1 MTTEPVV
8 LLETAE
14 NGRIWIITMNRPH
27 RLNAMG
33 GGLTGEL
40 TKTWKAFR
48 DDPDARVAILTGA
61 GRAFS
66 AGADLKE
73 TSDRREAE
81 SKGETAH
88 SREEGWTPLSERID
102 LWKPTI
108 AAVNGFAVAGGF
120 MMAMQCDIRIAA
132 ENAEFGIPEVRW
144 NMPGAAWIAPLTRII
159 GLGHALELSL
169 WGDAR
174 ISSQR
179 AYEIGFVN
187 RVVPADNL
195 MDEARSW
202 ADRILHLAP
211 RAMRNIKEA
220 LYRGYY
226 MTPMEVTPYAQAL
239 EYNLHGMEDSREGP
253 RAFSEKRTPI
263 FKDE

>member
-1 MTTEPVV
+1 
-8 LLETAE
+8 
-14 NGRIWIITMNRPH
+14 
-27 RLNAMG
+27 
-33 GGLTGEL
+33 
-40 TKTWKAFR
+40 
-48 DDPDARVAILTGA
+48 
-61 GRAFS
+61 
-66 AGADLKE
+66 
-73 TSDRREAE
+73 
-81 SKGETAH
+81 
-88 SREEGWTPLSERID
+88 
-102 LWKPTI
+102 
-108 AAVNGFAVAGGF
+108 

-132 ENAEFGIPEVRW
+132 EHAEFGIPEVRW
-144 NMPGAAWIAPLTRII
+144 NMPGAGWIAPLTRII

-174 ISSQR
+174 ISAQR
-179 AYEIGFVN
+179 AYEMGFVN

-202 ADRILHLAP
+202 AERILNLAP

-226 MTPMEVTPYAQAL
+226 MNPVEVTSYAQAL

-253 RAFSEKRTPI
+253 RAFAEKRVPT

>member
-48 DDPDARVAILTGA
+48 DDPEARVAILTGE

-81 SKGETAH
+81 ARGEAQEV
-88 SREEGWTPLSERID
+88 REEGWTPLSERID

-108 AAVNGFAVAGGF
+108 AAVNGFAVAGGAIF
-120 MMAMQCDIRIAA
+120 M
-132 ENAEFGIPEVRW
+132 
-144 NMPGAAWIAPLTRII
+144 
-159 GLGHALELSL
+159 LGHDKIIMNKNPKFKYYLNET
-169 WGDAR
+169 
-174 ISSQR
+174 
-179 AYEIGFVN
+179 EI
-187 RVVPADNL
+187 
-195 MDEARSW
+195 
-202 ADRILHLAP
+202 
-211 RAMRNIKEA
+211 
-220 LYRGYY
+220 
-226 MTPMEVTPYAQAL
+226 
-239 EYNLHGMEDSREGP
+239 
-253 RAFSEKRTPI
+253 
-263 FKDE
+263 

>member
-8 LLETAE
+8 RLDTKED
-14 NGRIWIITMNRPH
+14 GKIWTITMNRPE

-40 TKTWKAFR
+40 TKAWKAFR
-48 DDPDARVAILTGA
+48 DDPVARVAILTGT

-66 AGADLKE
+66 AGADLRE
-73 TSDRREAE
+73 TSDRREADLR
-81 SKGETAH
+81 GDPPPPP
-88 SREEGWTPLSERID
+88 EENWVPLSERLN

-108 AAVNGFAVAGGF
+108 AAVNGYAVAGGF
-120 MMAMQCDIRIAA
+120 MMAMQCDIRIAS
-132 ENAEFGIPEVRW
+132 ESAEFGVPEVRW
-144 NMPGAAWIAPLTRII
+144 NMAGAGWMAPMTRII
-159 GLGHALELSL
+159 GLGHALELCL

-174 ISSQR
+174 ISAQR

-187 RVVPADNL
+187 KVVSPDNL
-195 MDEARSW
+195 MDEAGAW
-202 ADRILHLAP
+202 ADRILSLAP
-211 RAMRNIKEA
+211 RTMRNIKEM

-226 MTPMEVTPYAQAL
+226 ENPVEILPHAQAL
-239 EYNLHGMEDSREGP
+239 EANLRGMADSLEGP
-253 RAFSEKRTPI
+253 KAFAEKRTPT